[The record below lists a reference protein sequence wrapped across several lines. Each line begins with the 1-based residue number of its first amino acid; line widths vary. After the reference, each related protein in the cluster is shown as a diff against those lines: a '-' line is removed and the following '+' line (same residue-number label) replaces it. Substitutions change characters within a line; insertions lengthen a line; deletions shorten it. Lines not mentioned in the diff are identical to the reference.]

1 VLCGWLVGWLAA
13 VWFVGWLV
21 GWTVGWLV
29 GWLVSFFTSSA
40 CSDSF
45 ARPKLIRFSIYREI
59 LCKIEVEHDFS
70 GGLSKR
76 VTLKFSWQPPNFM
89 TFFNPQD
96 FRLGGVYAKL
106 AMTESINYNICDFE
120 QF

>member
-1 VLCGWLVGWLAA
+1 MLDLLGLLNLQGNL
-13 VWFVGWLV
+13 FRNGGEKIL
-21 GWTVGWLV
+21 
-29 GWLVSFFTSSA
+29 
-40 CSDSF
+40 
-45 ARPKLIRFSIYREI
+45 KEI
-59 LCKIEVEHDFS
+59 SLENVEVEHDFS

-106 AMTESINYNICDFE
+106 AMTASLNCNICDFE
-120 QF
+120 RF

>member
-1 VLCGWLVGWLAA
+1 M
-13 VWFVGWLV
+13 
-21 GWTVGWLV
+21 V

-76 VTLKFSWQPPNFM
+76 VTLVGWLVGW
-89 TFFNPQD
+89 
-96 FRLGGVYAKL
+96 LGLIYRGLVALVGIFYLL
-106 AMTESINYNICDFE
+106 ALLVGLLALLGLLNVLGMLDLLGLLVVLQFYLTCLIC
-120 QF
+120 